1 MEEIFAW
8 FALAFFGFLSY
19 RFIAAYF
26 CCSRYDSLPICKGN
40 LRLTTMRIGRVMSNF
55 LQTVLVSILLLASTA
70 SNAVDMAK
78 PTGTGELTITSI
90 SIGSEG
96 TTIDFE
102 GPVENY
108 GTVFA
113 THYLQSVDGDRTRG
127 TITGQARAML
137 NDGGMVITPHHGT
150 FTRSGSTIQ
159 IYFTDA
165 TNTGVVNFVV
175 WDADVLTK
183 KVDLKYWEV
192 KSAN

>member
-1 MEEIFAW
+1 MNN
-8 FALAFFGFLSY
+8 LTRTMTAF
-19 RFIAAYF
+19 
-26 CCSRYDSLPICKGN
+26 
-40 LRLTTMRIGRVMSNF
+40 V
-55 LQTVLVSILLLASTA
+55 LLLMSGAT
-70 SNAVDMAK
+70 NAVDMAQ
-78 PTGTGELTITSI
+78 PTGTGNLKITNI

-127 TITGQARAML
+127 TVTGQARAML
-137 NDGGMVITPHHGT
+137 NDGGMVVTPHHGT
-150 FTRSGSTIQ
+150 FTRSGSSIQ

-165 TNTGVVNFVV
+165 TNNGVVNFVV
-175 WDADVLTK
+175 WDADVLSK
-183 KVDLKYWEV
+183 KVSLKYWEI

>member
-1 MEEIFAW
+1 
-8 FALAFFGFLSY
+8 
-19 RFIAAYF
+19 
-26 CCSRYDSLPICKGN
+26 
-40 LRLTTMRIGRVMSNF
+40 MSNF

-137 NDGGMVITPHHGT
+137 NDGGMVITPHYGT
-150 FTRSGSTIQ
+150 FTRSGSKIQ
-159 IYFTDA
+159 FYFTDA
-165 TNTGVVNFVV
+165 SNTGVVNFVV

>member
-1 MEEIFAW
+1 MN
-8 FALAFFGFLSY
+8 
-19 RFIAAYF
+19 
-26 CCSRYDSLPICKGN
+26 SLRNMI
-40 LRLTTMRIGRVMSNF
+40 ISA
-55 LQTVLVSILLLASTA
+55 ILLASSA
-70 SNAVDMAK
+70 VANAVDMSK
-78 PTGTGELTITSI
+78 PTGTGELSITNI

-96 TTIDFE
+96 TTFDFE

-127 TITGQARAML
+127 IVTGQARAML
-137 NDGGMVITPHHGT
+137 NEGGMVITPHHGT
-150 FTRSGSTIQ
+150 FTRSGSSIQ

-165 TNTGVVNFVV
+165 TNTGVVNFVI

-183 KVDLKYWEV
+183 KVSLKYWEV

>member
-1 MEEIFAW
+1 
-8 FALAFFGFLSY
+8 
-19 RFIAAYF
+19 
-26 CCSRYDSLPICKGN
+26 
-40 LRLTTMRIGRVMSNF
+40 MSNF
-55 LQTVLVSILLLASTA
+55 FQTVLISILLLTSTA

-137 NDGGMVITPHHGT
+137 NDGGMVITPHQGT

-175 WDADVLTK
+175 WDADTLTK
-183 KVDLKYWEV
+183 KVALKYWEV

>member
-1 MEEIFAW
+1 
-8 FALAFFGFLSY
+8 
-19 RFIAAYF
+19 
-26 CCSRYDSLPICKGN
+26 
-40 LRLTTMRIGRVMSNF
+40 MSNF
-55 LQTVLVSILLLASTA
+55 LRNMLVTLLLLASAAA
-70 SNAVDMAK
+70 SAVDMAE

-137 NDGGMVITPHHGT
+137 NDGEMVITPHHGT
-150 FTRSGSTIQ
+150 FTRSGPKIQ

-183 KVDLKYWEV
+183 KVDLKYSEV

>member
-1 MEEIFAW
+1 MN
-8 FALAFFGFLSY
+8 
-19 RFIAAYF
+19 
-26 CCSRYDSLPICKGN
+26 N
-40 LRLTTMRIGRVMSNF
+40 LFQTM
-55 LQTVLVSILLLASTA
+55 LVSIFMLTSAA
-70 SNAVDMAK
+70 SNAVEMAK

-113 THYLQSVDGDRTRG
+113 THYLQSVEGDKSRG
-127 TITGQARAML
+127 TVTGQARAIL

-150 FTRSGSTIQ
+150 FTRSGSAIQ

-165 TNTGVVNFVV
+165 TNTGVVNFVI
-175 WDADVLTK
+175 WDADILTK
-183 KVDLKYWEV
+183 KVALSYWEV

>member
-1 MEEIFAW
+1 MNSIKSIVIG
-8 FALAFFGFLSY
+8 AF
-19 RFIAAYF
+19 
-26 CCSRYDSLPICKGN
+26 
-40 LRLTTMRIGRVMSNF
+40 
-55 LQTVLVSILLLASTA
+55 LLAVSTA
-70 SNAVDMAK
+70 ANAVDMSK
-78 PTGTGELTITSI
+78 PTGTGELTITNI

-96 TTIDFE
+96 TTFDFE

-127 TITGQARAML
+127 IVTGQARAML
-137 NDGGMVITPHHGT
+137 NDGGMVVTPHYGT

-175 WDADVLTK
+175 WDADILTK
-183 KVDLKYWEV
+183 KVSLKYWEV

>member
-1 MEEIFAW
+1 MNI
-8 FALAFFGFLSY
+8 L
-19 RFIAAYF
+19 I
-26 CCSRYDSLPICKGN
+26 
-40 LRLTTMRIGRVMSNF
+40 TTM
-55 LQTVLVSILLLASTA
+55 TASILLICSAA
-70 SNAVDMAK
+70 ANAVDMTK
-78 PTGTGELTITSI
+78 PTGTGKLAITNI
-90 SIGSEG
+90 SIGNEG

-127 TITGQARAML
+127 TLTGGARAML
-137 NDGGMVITPHHGT
+137 NDGGMVVTPHHGT
-150 FTRSGSTIQ
+150 FTRSGSSIQ

-183 KVDLKYWEV
+183 EVTVKYWEV

>member
-1 MEEIFAW
+1 M
-8 FALAFFGFLSY
+8 
-19 RFIAAYF
+19 IAAF
-26 CCSRYDSLPICKGN
+26 
-40 LRLTTMRIGRVMSNF
+40 
-55 LQTVLVSILLLASTA
+55 LLAVSTA
-70 SNAVDMAK
+70 ANAVDMSK
-78 PTGTGELTITSI
+78 PTGTGELTITNI

-96 TTIDFE
+96 TTFDFE

-127 TITGQARAML
+127 IVTGQARAML
-137 NDGGMVITPHHGT
+137 NDGGMVVTPHHGT

-159 IYFTDA
+159 INVPDA

-175 WDADVLTK
+175 WDADILTK
-183 KVDLKYWEV
+183 KVSLKYWEV

>member
-1 MEEIFAW
+1 MN
-8 FALAFFGFLSY
+8 
-19 RFIAAYF
+19 
-26 CCSRYDSLPICKGN
+26 N
-40 LRLTTMRIGRVMSNF
+40 LIKTM
-55 LQTVLVSILLLASTA
+55 TA
-70 SNAVDMAK
+70 SVLLICSVAANAVDMTK
-78 PTGTGELTITSI
+78 PTGTGKLAITNI

-127 TITGQARAML
+127 TLTGEARAML
-137 NDGGMVITPHHGT
+137 NDGGMVVTPHHGT
-150 FTRSGSTIQ
+150 FTRSGSSIQ

-183 KVDLKYWEV
+183 EVTVKYWEV

>member
-1 MEEIFAW
+1 
-8 FALAFFGFLSY
+8 
-19 RFIAAYF
+19 
-26 CCSRYDSLPICKGN
+26 
-40 LRLTTMRIGRVMSNF
+40 MSNF
-55 LQTVLVSILLLASTA
+55 FQTVLISILLLTSTA

-90 SIGSEG
+90 SIGSDG

-137 NDGGMVITPHHGT
+137 NDGGMVITPHQGT

-175 WDADVLTK
+175 WDADTLTK
-183 KVDLKYWEV
+183 KVALKYWEV